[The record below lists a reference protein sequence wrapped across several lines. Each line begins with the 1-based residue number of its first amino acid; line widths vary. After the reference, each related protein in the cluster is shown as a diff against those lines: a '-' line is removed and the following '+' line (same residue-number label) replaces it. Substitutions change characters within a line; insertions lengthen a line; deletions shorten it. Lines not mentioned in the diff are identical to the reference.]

1 MKTDFLF
8 AQPSFLI
15 GIARLVDIC
24 GLMDDYNHSRT
35 EQEADARGLYSD
47 WRITGEDLL
56 RALQTAKQEDAA
68 RQAELQ
74 IPLFSGR

>member
-1 MKTDFLF
+1 MRTDFLF
-8 AQPSFLI
+8 AQPSLLT
-15 GIARLVDIC
+15 GIARLFDLC
-24 GLMDDYNHSRT
+24 GLLDDYNHSRT

-56 RALQTAKQEDAA
+56 GAVQTAKQQDAA

-74 IPLFSGR
+74 IPLFTGR